1 MYKIKNVPDFFKEW
15 LEYTNTSFIDLEK
28 NLNSSNPYIKTTYGL
43 KQSVI
48 DVKCI
53 KCNKIRTK
61 TKNHIETQLKNE
73 KFTSLCFKCMS
84 GVRNKT
90 YSTPNITSHG
100 YVIIRKSDIDIQYHH
115 LLEQTMSEHRFVMS
129 KHLGRRLYPNEN
141 VHHKNGNKLDNRLE
155 NLELWNT
162 SQPAG
167 QRIYDKLKWAKELIE
182 QYKNYEIDN

>member
-1 MYKIKNVPDFFKEW
+1 
-15 LEYTNTSFIDLEK
+15 
-28 NLNSSNPYIKTTYGL
+28 
-43 KQSVI
+43 
-48 DVKCI
+48 
-53 KCNKIRTK
+53 
-61 TKNHIETQLKNE
+61 
-73 KFTSLCFKCMS
+73 
-84 GVRNKT
+84 
-90 YSTPNITSHG
+90 
-100 YVIIRKSDIDIQYHH
+100 
-115 LLEQTMSEHRFVMS
+115 MS